1 MSAPAIATAAEGAAR
16 TIMLHGGWYWYRV
29 ATLLRA
35 AGHRVDLA
43 VSGIDA
49 TMPPGSATCLGR
61 LRRRSQRKPA
71 PAAAADPVTP
81 RGRRSRSSTKMASAA
96 PASRPPSP
104 RASRAPEA
112 TRSSSPPSTPAA
124 AGPCSGRS
132 WPPPPPPG
140 REVKLFDLVEAY
152 DEGGWWPG
160 VVSGILPKW
169 RREARYAV
177 SLLRFREVLKLRA
190 SLVRPRREFVCGSW
204 VDAQDVLRGIPLYA
218 EGSRVEVMCDEEK
231 KGRAWMPA
239 TIIKMVGGINNVV
252 SYGNREDS
260 IEVLHSCFIRPQPV
274 FDKTKFEYELVASAE
289 VEVYQDGIWSV
300 GVIED
305 TFSCEPRTYKVRVK
319 HHGNKDEDDYF
330 LVSSTYLRPY
340 SKWDGQEWRLWSSK
354 KHARK
359 INDSVADYSEFSESG
374 GDSDRYSSDYS
385 PEFST
390 CAESSNQCSSDYSP
404 EFFTSDQDIYQYS
417 YVPNKRVRK
426 ENVVKGELPLAH
438 SLNLRQH
445 TSKSSSKDTM
455 HMETIPGKEA
465 TGVKQLESE
474 SIGLGFRVAK
484 GKDKK
489 LATSVLKKLVYT
501 QCDEKG
507 RCFLPKAHTSK
518 RKELH
523 SVSPFDDIVKTGSK
537 PNCVDVIVISDDSGY
552 GNSVEISDTSSSNP
566 NRKKRRINLPDKE
579 LHSNHPVH
587 QYQASH
593 SASNLL
599 QAENH
604 RHDLSLE
611 VTRYSEEQAR
621 SCILSDSLFPQESSQ
636 DPSHKDDRQLIPLS
650 GCLVQGL
657 LRINETKEPELSD
670 NLHLETAMMSIG
682 DATSAN
688 QKTVN
693 QSCGGAFP
701 TGKLEPCSSVQQ
713 EVNADL
719 LCIEAPNNNKM
730 EIRTEQSVMPSK
742 EVNLLCI
749 EAPNDNKMEINNKR
763 TGIYSKE
770 DASLPIGVLES
781 SLTGQQDV
789 KADHLCIQAHK
800 ANKMEIKNERTGMS
814 LEAADG
820 FHLETCMNSAEM
832 IADESHLQRNAS
844 SQNSFGQH
852 QVLISE
858 KSTGPS
864 SFVHPC
870 MMMDLSKFML
880 LPVPSS
886 SNLGT
891 VFSTSSLLLMPV
903 HKLEIF
909 SSLPQIPHFREVQN
923 CPPEFREGKALGL
936 MVSFANM
943 AESIKNM
950 RIQDEARLYQEKMN
964 SLLVLEEDGFEVAPL
979 KVRLHNLLC
988 LRNRQINLRSRKAS
1002 LEKEILEI
1010 EAVNCG
1016 LEQQVKFLD
1025 MCIMGMEE
1033 QKYQEMKAS
1042 FCCHAESSKLLI
1054 HFKAPSRPAPSGGI
1068 TCFC

>member
-1 MSAPAIATAAEGAAR
+1 MARSPAEEEEEREEAGAGCRGRPRHAVGEEVEVLLNEEGFRGARFKATVAAR
-16 TIMLHGGWYWYRV
+16 LPGSGGYEVVFSTLDAHRRGP
-29 ATLLRA
+29 LLRE
-35 AGHRVDLA
+35 V
-43 VSGIDA
+43 V
-49 TMPPGSATCLGR
+49 
-61 LRRRSQRKPA
+61 
-71 PAAAADPVTP
+71 AAADVRP
-81 RGRRSRSSTKMASAA
+81 R
-96 PASRPPSP
+96 P
-104 RASRAPEA
+104 
-112 TRSSSPPSTPAA
+112 
-124 AGPCSGRS
+124 
-132 WPPPPPPG
+132 PPPPPPG

-152 DEGGWWPG
+152 DKGGWWPG
-160 VVSGILPKW
+160 VVSAVLPKW

-177 SLLRFREVLKLRA
+177 SLPLFREVLKRRA

-218 EGSRVEVMCDEEK
+218 EGSSVEVMCDEEK

-239 TIIKMVGGINNVV
+239 TIIKMVGGINYAV

-274 FDKTKFEYELVASAE
+274 FDKTKFEYELVASEE

-305 TFSCEPRTYKVRVK
+305 ICSCEPRRYKVRVK

-330 LVSSTYLRPY
+330 LVSSTSLRPY
-340 SKWDGQEWRLWSSK
+340 SKWDGQEWRLCSSK

-359 INDSVADYSEFSESG
+359 RNDSVADYSEFSESG
-374 GDSDRYSSDYS
+374 GDSDLYSSDYS

-390 CAESSNQCSSDYSP
+390 CAEFSDQCSSDYSP
-404 EFFTSDQDIYQYS
+404 EFFTSDRDIDQYS

-426 ENVVKGELPLAH
+426 ENVVKGELPLTH
-438 SLNLRQH
+438 PLNLRQH

-455 HMETIPGKEA
+455 HMETLPEKDA
-465 TGVKQLESE
+465 SGVKQLGSE

-489 LATSVLKKLVYT
+489 VATSVLKKLMYT
-501 QCDEKG
+501 QCGEKG
-507 RCFLPKAHTSK
+507 SRFLPKAHTSK

-523 SVSPFDDIVKTGSK
+523 SVAPFDDIVKTGSK
-537 PNCVDVIVISDDSGY
+537 SNCIDVILISDDSGY

-566 NRKKRRINLPDKE
+566 NRKKKRINLPYKE
-579 LHSNHPVH
+579 LHSHHP
-587 QYQASH
+587 
-593 SASNLL
+593 
-599 QAENH
+599 
-604 RHDLSLE
+604 
-611 VTRYSEEQAR
+611 
-621 SCILSDSLFPQESSQ
+621 ESSQ
-636 DPSHKDDRQLIPLS
+636 DPSHKDGRQLIPLS
-650 GCLVQGL
+650 GCLLQGL
-657 LRINETKEPELSD
+657 LRINETKEPEFSD

-682 DATSAN
+682 DATSGDKLHETCQRVAEVKNWMAGASKGADISLINSTISN

-701 TGKLEPCSSVQQ
+701 IGKLEPCSSVQQ

-719 LCIEAPNNNKM
+719 LCIEAPNDNKM
-730 EIRTEQSVMPSK
+730 EIKTEQSVKPSK

-749 EAPNDNKMEINNKR
+749 EAPNDNKLEINNKR
-763 TGIYSKE
+763 TGIYPKE
-770 DASLPIGVLES
+770 DAALPIGVLES

-789 KADHLCIQAHK
+789 KADNLCIQAPK
-800 ANKMEIKNERTGMS
+800 DNKMEIKNERTVMS
-814 LEAADG
+814 LEAAEG
-820 FHLETCMNSAEM
+820 FHLETCMNSET
-832 IADESHLQRNAS
+832 IADESHPQRNAS
-844 SQNSFGQH
+844 SQNFFGQH
-852 QVLISE
+852 QESISE

-870 MMMDLSKFML
+870 MMMDLSKFMP
-880 LPVPSS
+880 LPAPSS

-909 SSLPQIPHFREVQN
+909 ERLPQIPHFREVQN

-964 SLLVLEEDGFEVAPL
+964 SLLVLEEDGFQVGPL

-988 LRNRQINLRSRKAS
+988 LRNRQINLKNRKAS

-1033 QKYQEMKAS
+1033 QKYQEMKGYVAMWKAANCS
-1042 FCCHAESSKLLI
+1042 SISKLQADLRQVEDSLASVEADFCSI
-1054 HFKAPSRPAPSGGI
+1054 AAAPWQSDVGCSI
-1068 TCFC
+1068 L